1 MTDEFDSDIQNQD
14 DPYLLKIDLQN
25 CRDQW
30 HEHALKQG
38 LEIARLRAEAEE
50 NKAVL
55 DLCGNTE
62 RHLRDKAAGL
72 FMEGEKKDGQIATLT
87 AQLEQLYA
95 PGEFECGKCGFVLT
109 KLTMNMGSGTITTD
123 NKNDTKC
130 PNCDVIMWRVTWQ
143 SVAEKGM
150 ASIDELFEDN
160 KNKSA
165 QLDQAKELIRFPP
178 SSLLDDRG
186 WLERCNKFIRDTNNG

>member
-72 FMEGEKKDGQIATLT
+72 FMEGEKKDGQIAALT
-87 AQLEQLYA
+87 AQLGQIQRL
-95 PGEFECGKCGFVLT
+95 VLNRAGMT
-109 KLTMNMGSGTITTD
+109 HGDLDTLEDMMRELGGTDGGWIYR
-123 NKNDTKC
+123 NKR
-130 PNCDVIMWRVTWQ
+130 I
-143 SVAEKGM
+143 G
-150 ASIDELFEDN
+150 
-160 KNKSA
+160 
-165 QLDQAKELIRFPP
+165 
-178 SSLLDDRG
+178 
-186 WLERCNKFIRDTNNG
+186 DTNND